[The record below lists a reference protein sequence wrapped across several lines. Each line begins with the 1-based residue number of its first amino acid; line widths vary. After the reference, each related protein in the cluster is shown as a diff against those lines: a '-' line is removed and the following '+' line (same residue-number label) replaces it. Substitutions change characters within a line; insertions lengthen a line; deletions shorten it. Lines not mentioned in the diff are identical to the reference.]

1 MENKETEY
9 DAEWEALLEK
19 LEITLGKK
27 PNLEALLFLIGMQ
40 ELGKGTRVFSKEEKQ
55 DLMHIAVCRLL
66 SLEGY
71 YEFEGTDKDGWPH
84 WRIVK
89 TLPTDTEGLK
99 NQEQLLIKNIKKY
112 FADTFK

>member
-19 LEITLGKK
+19 LENTLGKK

-71 YEFEGTDKDGWPH
+71 YEFEGQIKTAG
-84 WRIVK
+84 RIGELLK
-89 TLPTDTEGLK
+89 PCLLIRTGLK
-99 NQEQLLIKNIKKY
+99 TRNNC
-112 FADTFK
+112 